1 MSQINVD
8 AIRHTSA
15 SSDAITLAS
24 NGKCAVTGSTVTA
37 DTGKFTNLPN
47 RNLLYNGAMNV
58 SQRAS
63 TATVGDTGYHVCDR
77 WRVAIGG
84 EDESV
89 TVDKSALTSSDT
101 PYSSG
106 FRYATKITNG
116 NQTSGAGA
124 TDYLTFTQRLEGQNI
139 NSSGWDYTSTSSK
152 LTISFWIK
160 SSVAQTFY
168 SRFRVTEASADKEYV
183 FAVAATTSWQKITK
197 TIPGASGL
205 NPVNTNAH
213 GFSWDILLMYGTD
226 YTGTMTV
233 DQWNTVNTSAY
244 VPDMTTTWWTTND
257 ATFEITGVQLEVGDY
272 STDFEHLPYGVELDR
287 CKRYFIADI
296 ADRYWYNGEGANV
309 YDYQLISFPTTMRD
323 TPDITFG
330 TDITMTNVNT
340 SGGTNGHGTY
350 AITSTGWNYSPLAS
364 ATGNIT
370 GKVNYTAS
378 AEL

>member
-1 MSQINVD
+1 
-8 AIRHTSA
+8 
-15 SSDAITLAS
+15 
-24 NGKCAVTGSTVTA
+24 
-37 DTGKFTNLPN
+37 
-47 RNLLYNGAMNV
+47 MNV
-58 SQRAS
+58 SQIAS

-124 TDYLTFTQRLEGQNI
+124 ADYLTFTQRLEGQDI
-139 NSSGWDYTSTSSK
+139 HSSGWDFTSTSSK
-152 LTISFWIK
+152 LTVSFWIK

-168 SRFRVTEASADKEYV
+168 SRFRVTEASANKEYV

-213 GFSWDILLMYGTD
+213 GFSWDILLAYGTD
-226 YTGTMTV
+226 YTGSMTV
-233 DQWNTVNTSAY
+233 DQWNTVNPSAY

-257 ATFEITGVQLEVGDY
+257 ATFEITGCQLEIGDTGNDY
-272 STDFEHLPYGVELDR
+272 AHQKYIDDLLA
-287 CKRYFIADI
+287 CQRYFWKNDFTHYSHLYHSSGTMMQI
-296 ADRYWYNGEGANV
+296 RHPVEMRV
-309 YDYQLISFPTTMRD
+309 KPTIVKTGD
-323 TPDITFG
+323 D
-330 TDITMTNVNT
+330 MTTWT
-340 SGGTNGHGTY
+340 SGGN
-350 AITSTGWNYSPLAS
+350 TSDTKKCYRGYLTSNESKSW
-364 ATGNIT
+364 
-370 GKVNYTAS
+370 TAS
-378 AEL
+378 TFDSEL